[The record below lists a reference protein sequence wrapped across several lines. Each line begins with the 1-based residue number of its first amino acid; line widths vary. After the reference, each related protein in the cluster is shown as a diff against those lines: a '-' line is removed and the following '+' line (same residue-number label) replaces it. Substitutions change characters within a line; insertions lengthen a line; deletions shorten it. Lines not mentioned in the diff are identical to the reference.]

1 MKCRT
6 NKNGACLDNTRR
18 LKNLPEYFSF
28 FWSNAIVGKRR
39 SRCQVFFYLTK
50 IISAL
55 TRKKSREKLII
66 YSSLKLFTRPF
77 SHRAI
82 LPNTCQTFWCHPS
95 KTQKTFTS
103 RPSRARGLKPRTGC
117 LTPYSDFESRP
128 SRARGLKQQILMR
141 RAMLRGSRPSRARG
155 LKQSG
160 RLTCQTWRRCRAPR
174 GRVD

>member
-95 KTQKTFTS
+95 KTQKTFT
-103 RPSRARGLKPRTGC
+103 PSTPPLSLFLMPFVQRACKRKSDGCVIPCKPPEKPRITRKKSPC
-117 LTPYSDFESRP
+117 LP
-128 SRARGLKQQILMR
+128 
-141 RAMLRGSRPSRARG
+141 
-155 LKQSG
+155 
-160 RLTCQTWRRCRAPR
+160 
-174 GRVD
+174 